1 MTDSAIAAAKEA
13 GQPADVFYAFNLLEV
28 RTANNDF
35 LDAKSR
41 IHLSDSVG
49 TLSFFPVCVKMCK
62 EMVESN
68 QKELV
73 KIMKYVF

>member
-1 MTDSAIAAAKEA
+1 MI
-13 GQPADVFYAFNLLEV
+13 
-28 RTANNDF
+28 F
-35 LDAKSR
+35 LVAKSL
-41 IHLSDSVG
+41 IHLSDIVG

>member
-28 RTANNDF
+28 RTANN
-35 LDAKSR
+35 DAKSR